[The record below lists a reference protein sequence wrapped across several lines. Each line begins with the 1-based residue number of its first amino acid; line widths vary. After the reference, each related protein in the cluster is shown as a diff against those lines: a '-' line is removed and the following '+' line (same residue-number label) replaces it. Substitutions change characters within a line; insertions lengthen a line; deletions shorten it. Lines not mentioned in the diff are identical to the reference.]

1 MAKIKMSSRLK
12 QLMSELFEK
21 LARQNSLKEGALEGM
36 TFGDQIQTDTDGVI
50 PNSRVLM
57 STNASNNDTLT
68 IGGHVIKFVTSLA
81 SAYTFTQV
89 KIGGAVAT
97 TRATLIKAVNGTADA
112 DNIVEATT
120 TFAAAAAAAG
130 WGVVADAPT
139 GAIVRIREVSS
150 SRYHGQ
156 AAYAVA
162 KDPSS
167 ITLAEAFT
175 DATDTVSCANINE
188 TGHAPGRKFASGK
201 VTITAAMITFGSHTI
216 DLEFTPDAK
225 SLIADVRS
233 STDVKRAVDEALA
246 VSASNKTI
254 ALTLAGGSSPNFQ
267 ANDVFSWWISE

>member
-1 MAKIKMSSRLK
+1 MQKILSTAQKSIVKR
-12 QLMSELFEK
+12 
-21 LARQNSLKEGALEGM
+21 ALEMLVSFSGRDVSSL
-36 TFGDQIQTDTDGVI
+36 GDVDLGEQLQNVREGSVPSGRYSIA
-50 PNSRVLM
+50 
-57 STNASNNDTLT
+57 TNPSNNDTVT
-68 IGGHVIKFVTSLA
+68 VGGHVFKFVTSIGA
-81 SAYTFTQV
+81 ANTFTQV
-89 KIGGAVAT
+89 KIGGTVAT
-97 TRATLIKAVNGTADA
+97 TRATLVKAINGTADA

-120 TFAAAAAAAG
+120 TFVAAAAALG

-175 DATDTVSCANINE
+175 DSTDTVSCANINE

-225 SLIADVRS
+225 SLIATCRA
-233 STDVKRAVDEALA
+233 STNVVRAVDEAMA
-246 VSASNKTI
+246 VDASAKTLT
-254 ALTLAGGSSPNFQ
+254 LTLAGGSSPNFQ
-267 ANDVFSWWISE
+267 ANDVLSWWISE

>member
-89 KIGGAVAT
+89 KIGGDAAT
-97 TRATLIKAVNGTADA
+97 TRASLCNALNGVADS

-120 TFAAAAAAAG
+120 TFKSAMATLGAPLY
-130 WGVVADAPT
+130 ADQVST
-139 GAIVRIREVSS
+139 KVRIRLASVHGAVGSLNPASS
-150 SRYHGQ
+150 
-156 AAYAVA
+156 
-162 KDPSS
+162 PSV
-167 ITLAEAFT
+167 TLA
-175 DATDTVSCANINE
+175 ANLTTSAAWDVTNLN
-188 TGHAPGRKFASGK
+188 ASGGIDAGK
-201 VTITAAMITFGSHTI
+201 RVVVTQFTITAAMITAAEK
-216 DLEFTPDAK
+216 LVECPFTPTAF
-225 SLIADVRS
+225 SVQCRS
-233 STDVKRAVDEALA
+233 SSGVIRALDEA
-246 VSASNKTI
+246 VTI
-254 ALTLAGGSSPNFQ
+254 SGDAIRLVFAGGSSPNWQ
-267 ANDVFSWWISE
+267 ATDTCTLTIRE

>member
-1 MAKIKMSSRLK
+1 MQKILTSAQRAILKRALEQVVALAGRDVSSLGDVDLGE
-12 QLMSELFEK
+12 QL
-21 LARQNSLKEGALEGM
+21 QNVREGAVPSGRYS
-36 TFGDQIQTDTDGVI
+36 IA
-50 PNSRVLM
+50 
-57 STNASNNDTLT
+57 TNPSNNDTVT
-68 IGGHVIKFVTSLA
+68 IGGHIFKFVTALGA
-81 SAYTFTQV
+81 ANTFTQV

-97 TRATLIKAVNGTADA
+97 SRATLIKAINGTADA

-254 ALTLAGGSSPNFQ
+254 TVTLAGGSSPNFQ
-267 ANDVFSWWISE
+267 ANDVLSWWISE

>member
-1 MAKIKMSSRLK
+1 MQKILSAAQKAIVKR
-12 QLMSELFEK
+12 
-21 LARQNSLKEGALEGM
+21 ALEILVSLAGRDVSSL
-36 TFGDQIQTDTDGVI
+36 GDVDLGEQLQNVREGSVPSGRYSIA
-50 PNSRVLM
+50 
-57 STNASNNDTLT
+57 TNPSNNDTIT
-68 IGGHVIKFVTSLA
+68 IGGHVFKFVTSLA
-81 SAYTFTQV
+81 SANTFTQV